1 MALSDKLIINAALT
15 GMVPTKAQNP
25 HVPIT
30 PEEIAADARR
40 CVDAGASIVHL
51 HARDVQGRP
60 DWSPDIYRDILRRVH
75 AACPDVVLCVSTS
88 GRIFRRFEERS
99 AVLDI
104 DAPDPKPEMASL
116 TLGSMNFARE
126 ESVNAPATIRD
137 LALKMKDRGIVP
149 ELEVFELGMAEYTHY
164 LLDHQILQAPLYA
177 NILLG
182 SLGTLG
188 AAPLNL
194 ALAVKALPAGTTWAA
209 AGIGRYQA
217 QVNAL
222 AVAMGGHV
230 RVGLEDNLWLD
241 ADRTPAANPQL
252 VARVATLAR
261 AHGRHPASPAE
272 ARALIG
278 LPAPAIRTSA
288 PLAGVS

>member
-1 MALSDKLIINAALT
+1 MSLSDKLIINAALT

-25 HVPIT
+25 HVPLS
-30 PEEIAADARR
+30 PEEIAADARH

-51 HARDVQGRP
+51 HARDAQGHP
-60 DWSPDIYRDILRRVH
+60 HWSPDLYRDILRRVR
-75 AACPDVVLCVSTS
+75 AACPDAILCVSTS
-88 GRIFRRFEERS
+88 GRVFRHFEERS

-126 ESVNAPATIRD
+126 ESVNAPSMIRD
-137 LALKMKDRGIVP
+137 LALRMKDRAIVP
-149 ELEVFELGMAEYTHY
+149 ELEVFEIGMAEYAHY
-164 LLDHQILQAPLYA
+164 LLEHEILRPPLYA

-188 AAPLNL
+188 ATPLNL

-209 AGIGRYQA
+209 AGIGRHQA

-241 ADRTPAANPQL
+241 GDRTPATNPQL
-252 VARVATLAR
+252 VARIAALAR

-278 LPAPAIRTSA
+278 LPAPATRTSA
-288 PLAGVS
+288 PLARVP